1 MIEYYQHALTISQ
14 HISDRRA
21 EVNQM
26 GNLGNAYTDLG
37 QVERVLLRVLS
48 FHVGR
53 QNVIGRP
60 GLLAQLN
67 RSGFDVDDRQLR
79 LQINLLRKRG
89 ILICSAGGR
98 NGGYWIAANH
108 DEIDKFLNREVR
120 ARIADLSEQDRAM
133 STSAREA
140 FGVKQF
146 HMF

>member
-1 MIEYYQHALTISQ
+1 
-14 HISDRRA
+14 
-21 EVNQM
+21 M
-26 GNLGNAYTDLG
+26 GNLGNSYTNLG
-37 QVERVLLRVLS
+37 QVERALLRVLT

-67 RSGFDVDDRQLR
+67 RSGFDIDDRQLR

-108 DEIDKFLNREVR
+108 DEIDKFLNHEVR

-146 HMF
+146 HLF

>member
-1 MIEYYQHALTISQ
+1 MNSRYLARIADSLPAGLE
-14 HISDRRA
+14 RA
-21 EVNQM
+21 
-26 GNLGNAYTDLG
+26 
-37 QVERVLLRVLS
+37 LLRVLS

-108 DEIDKFLNREVR
+108 DEINRFLNHEVR
-120 ARIADLSEQDRAM
+120 ARIADLSEQDKAM

>member
-1 MIEYYQHALTISQ
+1 MIEYYQHALAISQ

-26 GNLGNAYTDLG
+26 GNLGNAYTDLA
-37 QVERVLLRVLS
+37 QVERALLRVLS

-79 LQINLLRKRG
+79 MQINLLRKRG

-108 DEIDKFLNREVR
+108 DEIDRFLNHEVR

-133 STSAREA
+133 STSARES

-146 HMF
+146 HLF

>member
-1 MIEYYQHALTISQ
+1 
-14 HISDRRA
+14 
-21 EVNQM
+21 M

-37 QVERVLLRVLS
+37 QVERALLRVLS

-60 GLLAQLN
+60 GLLSQLN
-67 RSGFDVDDRQLR
+67 RSGFDIDDRQLR

-108 DEIDKFLNREVR
+108 DEIDKFLNHEVR

>member
-1 MIEYYQHALTISQ
+1 VIEYYQHALAISQ

-26 GNLGNAYTDLG
+26 GNLGNAYTDLA
-37 QVERVLLRVLS
+37 QVERTLLRVLS

-67 RSGFDVDDRQLR
+67 RSGFDIDDRQLR

-108 DEIDKFLNREVR
+108 DEIDKFLNHEVR

>member
-1 MIEYYQHALTISQ
+1 MYKRQALAISQ

-26 GNLGNAYTDLG
+26 GNLGNVYTDLA
-37 QVERVLLRVLS
+37 QMERALLRVLS

-67 RSGFDVDDRQLR
+67 RSGFDIDDRQLR

-108 DEIDKFLNREVR
+108 DEIDRFLNHEVR

-133 STSAREA
+133 STSARDA